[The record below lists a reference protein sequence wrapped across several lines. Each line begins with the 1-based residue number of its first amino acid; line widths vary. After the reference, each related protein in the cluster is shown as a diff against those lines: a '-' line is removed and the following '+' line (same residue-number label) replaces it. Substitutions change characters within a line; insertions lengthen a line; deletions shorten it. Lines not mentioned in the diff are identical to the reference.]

1 MADAENEKKTEDK
14 PKPLAMGFLTST
26 QFMEVDA
33 CTNCGECMKW
43 CPTYNI
49 YNDKPE
55 ITPPYKIRKFRELM
69 GSQHGLRA
77 KLFGPK
83 KLNEDEV
90 SKFTYDFYM
99 CSTCG
104 VCGSVCPVG
113 INTVELWESI
123 RANLVK
129 RENGPYEKQKFFP
142 QLLYKNRNPY
152 GGDPKDRLCFVPP
165 DAEFLESAK
174 IAYFPGCTAA
184 YRQQTLGVATVRIL
198 NALNIPFCLLGE
210 DEWCCASVLVRT
222 GQRDIMRE
230 HANHN
235 VDALKDRGVETVL
248 YACAGCLR
256 TATIDW
262 PRWYE
267 GYIPYKNV
275 PLSVYLREKIQ
286 NGEVEWK
293 YSLNKK
299 LTFHDPCHSG
309 RHILHHAGKD
319 WTFEAPRDVYHAF
332 PGAEYV
338 EMPRS
343 RELQRCCGA
352 GGGIKAGVPDLALG
366 MGSARVSDGEE
377 VGAEIMSSTCP
388 FCRRNI
394 MDGRNAMGSKMGF
407 ADQVEIMAVLMGL
420 DVTIPPNPYLEYQEW
435 DDVLGD
441 RICIKAK
448 DLEPV
453 KPNDIEGD

>member
-1 MADAENEKKTEDK
+1 
-14 PKPLAMGFLTST
+14 
-26 QFMEVDA
+26 MEIDA
-33 CTNCGECMKW
+33 CTFCQECMKW

-55 ITPPYKIRKFRELM
+55 ITPPYKIKRFRELM
-69 GSQHGLRA
+69 SKQHGLKA
-77 KLFGPK
+77 KIFGPK
-83 KLNEDEV
+83 PLTKDEV
-90 SKFTYDFYM
+90 DQFTYDFYM

-123 RANLVK
+123 RANLVVYGS
-129 RENGPYEKQKFFP
+129 GPYEKQKFFP
-142 QLLYKNRNPY
+142 QLLYKDRNPY
-152 GGDPKDRLCFVPP
+152 GGKAEDRLSFVPKD
-165 DAEFLESAK
+165 AHFLESAP

-184 YRQQTLGVATVRIL
+184 YRQQILGVATVRLL
-198 NALNIPFCLLGE
+198 NALNIDFCLLGK

-235 VDALKDRGVETVL
+235 VDALKDRGVKTVL

-256 TATIDW
+256 TATVDW

-275 PLSVYLREKIQ
+275 PLSVYLREKLNEGVI
-286 NGEVEWK
+286 EWK
-293 YSLNKK
+293 HELGKK

-309 RHILHHAGKD
+309 RHIKHYLGTD
-319 WTFEAPRDVYHAF
+319 WAFEAPREVYHSF
-332 PGAEYV
+332 PGSDYV

-352 GGGIKAGVPDLALG
+352 GGGVKAGVPDLALG
-366 MGSARVSDGEE
+366 MGSARVKDGEDE
-377 VGAEIMSSTCP
+377 GAEIMSSTCP

-394 MDGRNAMGSKMGF
+394 MDGRNAMGSKMQF
-407 ADQVEIMAVLMGL
+407 ADQVEIMATLMGL
-420 DVTIPPNPYLEYQEW
+420 DITIPPNPYIQYQEW
-435 DDVLGD
+435 DNVLGEG
-441 RICIKAK
+441 IGMKPEIKP
-448 DLEPV
+448 D
-453 KPNDIEGD
+453 DIEGD